1 MCESPIEGMA
11 AGCGRSQNEGMR
23 SDLHRLQL
31 ANRIHLQLL
40 RERRPGIDVQR
51 MLERPLY
58 AREVLRACEG
68 PSPAGDALPLLAAQW
83 RILEDMPLTRWP
95 QGLPLDIDLGHLAS

>member
-1 MCESPIEGMA
+1 MA
-11 AGCGRSQNEGMR
+11 AKRGRSQNVGMR
-23 SDLHRLQL
+23 SNLHRLQL

-68 PSPAGDALPLLAAQW
+68 PSPNASAGDALPLLAAQW

-95 QGLPLDIDLGHLAS
+95 QGLPLDIDLGRLAA